1 MSSIISDHALDA
13 RGSPFLSSWEEQLH
27 RTIKDDGSSKVN
39 DKCPPAKLCWEKDNP
54 KLGRYTQKY
63 PFCSLSSTIHN
74 GRKSQKRAQ
83 ISQKNTAFFR
93 RLNLTFYEI
102 FLNGRQLFIALFF
115 HFWFTVQKNSCKSKG
130 SFSFDR

>member
-63 PFCSLSSTIHN
+63 PFCSLSITIHN
-74 GRKSQKRAQ
+74 GWKSQKRAQ
-83 ISQKNTAFFR
+83 ISQKT
-93 RLNLTFYEI
+93 L
-102 FLNGRQLFIALFF
+102 LFF
-115 HFWFTVQKNSCKSKG
+115 EG
-130 SFSFDR
+130 